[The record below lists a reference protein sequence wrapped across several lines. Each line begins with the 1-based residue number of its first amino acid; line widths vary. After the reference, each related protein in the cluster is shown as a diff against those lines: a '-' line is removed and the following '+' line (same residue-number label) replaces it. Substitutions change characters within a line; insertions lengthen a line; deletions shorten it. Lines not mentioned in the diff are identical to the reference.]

1 MKLIG
6 FILFLTVLEAVHE
19 GLRLRANHVGLD
31 IRLNGEQTVLKALRI
46 ITWAGIIEMIKL
58 AGMVVIIILCLA
70 DIKYEDYFWYQNQ
83 RHLWLGFIPSLI
95 LGWAFIRYA
104 IFDFVHNACAGLEL
118 CYVGKTKLFDKFFNR
133 LLRKQEPTFFFW
145 WTRVIF
151 LLVGL
156 SLIIKI

>member
-19 GLRLRANHVGLD
+19 GLKLRAQNFLL
-31 IRLNGEQTVLKALRI
+31 INTKSRERI
-46 ITWAGIIEMIKL
+46 LSWSGIIEMVKL
-58 AGMVVIIILCLA
+58 AGMVGIIVLCLA